1 MVDIEEEPTYVNLRK
16 QETKRGYGEGR
27 FRGTNGV
34 LVVVVDDVDVIYMRA
49 EVAFTARTARERV
62 RNTYGKHVARSCI
75 GEIVC
80 VYARVH
86 VECVCLCG
94 MRVCMQAG
102 CDHCRQRHRSAR

>member
-1 MVDIEEEPTYVNLRK
+1 MIEALFSEKSMVDIEEEPTYVNLRK

-62 RNTYGKHVARSCI
+62 RNTYRNT
-75 GEIVC
+75 
-80 VYARVH
+80 
-86 VECVCLCG
+86 
-94 MRVCMQAG
+94 
-102 CDHCRQRHRSAR
+102 